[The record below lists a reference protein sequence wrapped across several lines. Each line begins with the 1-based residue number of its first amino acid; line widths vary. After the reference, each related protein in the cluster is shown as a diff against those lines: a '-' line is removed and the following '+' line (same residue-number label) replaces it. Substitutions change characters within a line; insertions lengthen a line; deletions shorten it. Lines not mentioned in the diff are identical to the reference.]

1 MCRFWE
7 KPVSKLRTAG
17 TCGGTLILA
26 GGDMPIV
33 EIVAVA
39 VIAMIVLVFA
49 VVFATEVSQRREL
62 RRLASPRR

>member
-1 MCRFWE
+1 
-7 KPVSKLRTAG
+7 
-17 TCGGTLILA
+17 
-26 GGDMPIV
+26 MPIV